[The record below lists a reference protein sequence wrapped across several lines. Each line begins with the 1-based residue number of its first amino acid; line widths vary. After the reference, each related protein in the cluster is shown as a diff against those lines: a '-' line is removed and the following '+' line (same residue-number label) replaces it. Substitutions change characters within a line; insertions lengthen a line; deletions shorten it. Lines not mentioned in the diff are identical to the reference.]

1 MANPQPSEVRRLI
14 RLGLP
19 LVLTFASD
27 WGLVTTATVAS
38 SWISASAVAA
48 VGLTF
53 TLGMSTVAFFFVTL
67 SALTV
72 ITADLLGSS
81 KSNKVGALMKSG
93 LSLAAVFCVV
103 LAAILVV
110 LWYTLPYLLPSA
122 EAAQIA
128 QDFLSVMAWFVP
140 FELFGYVFVFI
151 SNGLGR
157 TFWVGVISVLSI
169 PLLIVLTW
177 ALAFGNFGFEAMG
190 TGGIAL
196 AILIT
201 WSIRAAAFLLLV
213 LQKEFSSIHFF
224 GSVAETGLN
233 DRGRILKIGVPLGL
247 SEVSTHGW
255 LAVIGVLVA
264 QLGVV
269 VLAAH
274 NIAFN
279 IFVLAHICVFGLTR
293 ATVIRLGA
301 LAGETG
307 SGPHL
312 WSFLRTALTV
322 ILCFSLLTLGVVSLG
337 SGQIAAY
344 YSDDVQVVSTLAGLL
359 VLVAALRLID
369 DLGLFFQAS
378 LEGLQRTSK
387 IPLVRALTQWVLGL
401 PVCILM
407 SQWLGLY
414 GVWIGMGLTLFC
426 AACLFYW
433 QLRRGITESD
443 QPLHSSY

>member
-1 MANPQPSEVRRLI
+1 M
-14 RLGLP
+14 
-19 LVLTFASD
+19 
-27 WGLVTTATVAS
+27 TTATVAS

-72 ITADLLGSS
+72 ITADLLGSGR
-81 KSNKVGALMKSG
+81 SNKIGALMKSG
-93 LSLAAVFCVV
+93 LSLAAVFCGV
-103 LAAILVV
+103 LAAMLVV
-110 LWYTLPYLLPSA
+110 LWYALPYLLPSA

-128 QDFLSVMAWFVP
+128 QDFLSVMGWFVP

-177 ALAFGNFGFEAMG
+177 ALAFGNFGFEEMG
-190 TGGIAL
+190 THGIAL

-213 LQKEFSSIHFF
+213 LQKEFRSIHFF
-224 GSVAETGLN
+224 GSVAEAGLN
-233 DRGRILKIGVPLGL
+233 NRGRILRIGVPLGL
-247 SEVSTHGW
+247 AEVSTHGW

-274 NIAFN
+274 NIAYN

-301 LAGETG
+301 LVGEKG
-307 SGPHL
+307 RGAHL
-312 WSFLRTALTV
+312 WPFLKTALTV
-322 ILCFSLLTLGVVSLG
+322 ILCFSCLTLVFVSLG

-344 YSDDVQVVSTLAGLL
+344 YSDDTRVIRMLTGLL
-359 VLVAALRLID
+359 VLVAAMRLID
-369 DLGLFFQAS
+369 DLGLFFQAT

-387 IPLVRALTQWVLGL
+387 IPLVRALTQWALGI
-401 PVCILM
+401 PICILM

-414 GVWIGMGLTLFC
+414 GVWIGIGVTLLC
-426 AACLFYW
+426 AAGLFYW
-433 QLRRGITESD
+433 QLRRGMTNGD
-443 QPLHSSY
+443 PPTLSSW

>member
-81 KSNKVGALMKSG
+81 KSDKVGALMKSG
-93 LSLAAVFCVV
+93 LSLAAVFCAV

-110 LWYTLPYLLPSA
+110 LWYALPYLLPSA

-157 TFWVGVISVLSI
+157 TVWVGVISVLSI

-190 TGGIAL
+190 TRGIAF

-312 WSFLRTALTV
+312 WPFLRTALTV

-414 GVWIGMGLTLFC
+414 GVWIGMGFTLFC

-433 QLRRGITESD
+433 QLRRGIT
-443 QPLHSSY
+443 

>member
-110 LWYTLPYLLPSA
+110 LWYALPYLLPSA

-312 WSFLRTALTV
+312 WPFLRTALTV
-322 ILCFSLLTLGVVSLG
+322 ILCFSFLTLGVVSLG

-344 YSDDVQVVSTLAGLL
+344 YSDDMQVVRTLTGLL
-359 VLVAALRLID
+359 VFVAALRLID

-414 GVWIGMGLTLFC
+414 GVWIGMGVTLFC

-433 QLRRGITESD
+433 HLKRGITESD
-443 QPLHSSY
+443 QPLPNLY

>member
-1 MANPQPSEVRRLI
+1 MANPQTNEVRRLI

-27 WGLVTTATVAS
+27 WGLVTTATIAS

-110 LWYTLPYLLPSA
+110 LWYALPYLLPSA

-312 WSFLRTALTV
+312 WPFLRTALTV

-433 QLRRGITESD
+433 QLRREITESD

>member
-110 LWYTLPYLLPSA
+110 LWYALPYLLPSA

-255 LAVIGVLVA
+255 LAVIGLLVA

-312 WSFLRTALTV
+312 WPFLRTALTV

-387 IPLVRALTQWVLGL
+387 IPLLRALTQWVLGL

>member
-1 MANPQPSEVRRLI
+1 MAKPQINEVRRLV

-72 ITADLLGSS
+72 ITADLLGSRRN
-81 KSNKVGALMKSG
+81 NKVGALMKSG
-93 LSLAAVFCVV
+93 LSLAAAFCGV
-103 LAAILVV
+103 LAAMLGL
-110 LWYTLPYLLPSA
+110 LWYALPYLLPSA
-122 EAAQIA
+122 EAAQTA

-151 SNGLGR
+151 STGLGR

-169 PLLIVLTW
+169 PLLIILTW

-190 TGGIAL
+190 TRGIAF

-213 LQKEFSSIHFF
+213 LQKEFSDIHFF
-224 GSVAETGLN
+224 GSVAEAGLN
-233 DRGRILKIGVPLGL
+233 NRARILKIGVPLGL

-255 LAVIGVLVA
+255 LAVIGVLAA
-264 QLGVV
+264 QLGVEM
-269 VLAAH
+269 LAAH
-274 NIAFN
+274 NIAYNMFM
-279 IFVLAHICVFGLTR
+279 LAHICVFGLTR

-301 LAGETG
+301 LVGETG
-307 SGPHL
+307 SGAHL
-312 WSFLRTALTV
+312 WPFLKTALTL
-322 ILCFSLLTLGVVSLG
+322 ILCFSCLTLGIVSMG

-344 YSDDVQVVSTLAGLL
+344 YSDDIEVVRMLTVLL

-369 DLGLFFQAS
+369 DLGLFFQAT
-378 LEGLQRTSK
+378 LEGLQRTAK
-387 IPLVRALTQWVLGL
+387 IPLVRALTQWVLGV

-414 GVWIGMGLTLFC
+414 GVWIGMGSTLLCSAF
-426 AACLFYW
+426 LFSW
-433 QLRRGITESD
+433 QLRHEITKRDLSIR
-443 QPLHSSY
+443 SSY

>member
-1 MANPQPSEVRRLI
+1 MANPQTSEVRRLI

-93 LSLAAVFCVV
+93 LSLAAVFCMV

-110 LWYTLPYLLPSA
+110 LWYALPYLLPSA

-177 ALAFGNFGFEAMG
+177 TLAFGNLGFEPMG
-190 TGGIAL
+190 TRGIAL

-213 LQKEFSSIHFF
+213 LQKEFNSIHFF
-224 GSVAETGLN
+224 GSAAETGLN

-312 WSFLRTALTV
+312 WPFLRTALTV
-322 ILCFSLLTLGVVSLG
+322 ILCFSFLTLGVVSLG

-344 YSDDVQVVSTLAGLL
+344 YSDDMQVVRTLAGLL

-414 GVWIGMGLTLFC
+414 GVWIGMGVTLFC

-433 QLRRGITESD
+433 HLRRGITESD
-443 QPLHSSY
+443 QPLPNLY

>member
-1 MANPQPSEVRRLI
+1 MAEIQPNREARRLI

-19 LVLTFASD
+19 LILTFASD

-67 SALTV
+67 TALTV
-72 ITADLLGSS
+72 ITADLVGSGR
-81 KSNKVGALMKSG
+81 KDKVGALMKSG
-93 LSLAAVFCVV
+93 LSLAVVFCAV
-103 LAAILVV
+103 LAVMIVM
-110 LWYTLPYLLPSA
+110 LWYALPYLLPSTEVA
-122 EAAQIA
+122 DIA
-128 QDFLSVMAWFVP
+128 QEFLFVMAWFIP

-151 SNGLGR
+151 SNGLGK
-157 TFWVGVISVLSI
+157 TFWVGVISFLSI

-190 TGGIAL
+190 IRGLAF

-201 WSIRAAAFLLLV
+201 WSIRAAAFLMLV
-213 LQKEFSSIHFF
+213 LQKEFSSIQFF

-233 DRGRILKIGVPLGL
+233 NRGRILKIGVPLGV

-255 LAVIGVLVA
+255 LAVIGILAA
-264 QLGVV
+264 QLGIL

-274 NIAFN
+274 NIAYN

-301 LAGETG
+301 LVGETG
-307 SGPHL
+307 SGSHL
-312 WSFLRTALTV
+312 WPFLKAALTV
-322 ILCFSLLTLGVVSLG
+322 ILCFSCATLGIVSLG

-344 YSDDVQVVSTLAGLL
+344 YSDDIQVIRTLTGLL
-359 VLVAALRLID
+359 ILVAALRLVED
-369 DLGLFFQAS
+369 VGMFFQAT
-378 LEGLQRTSK
+378 LEGLQLTTK
-387 IPLVRALTQWVLGL
+387 IPFVRAVTQWVLGI
-401 PVCILM
+401 PICILM
-407 SQWLGLY
+407 SQWMRLY
-414 GVWIGMGLTLFC
+414 GIWIGMGITLVC

-433 QLRRGITESD
+433 QLRRGI
-443 QPLHSSY
+443 P

>member
-110 LWYTLPYLLPSA
+110 LWYALPYLLPSA

-255 LAVIGVLVA
+255 LAVIGLLVA

-312 WSFLRTALTV
+312 WPFLRTALTV

>member
-1 MANPQPSEVRRLI
+1 MANPQTNEVRRLI

-27 WGLVTTATVAS
+27 WGLVTTATIAS

-72 ITADLLGSS
+72 ITADLLGSGRS
-81 KSNKVGALMKSG
+81 KKVGALMKSG
-93 LSLAAVFCVV
+93 LSLAAVFCGV
-103 LAAILVV
+103 LAAMLVV
-110 LWYTLPYLLPSA
+110 LWYALPYLLPSA

-128 QDFLSVMAWFVP
+128 QDFLSVMGWFVP
-140 FELFGYVFVFI
+140 FELFGYVFVFT

-190 TGGIAL
+190 THGIAL

-213 LQKEFSSIHFF
+213 LQKEFSNIHFF
-224 GSVAETGLN
+224 GNVVETGLN

-247 SEVSTHGW
+247 SEISTHGW
-255 LAVIGVLVA
+255 LAVMGVLVA

-269 VLAAH
+269 ILATH

-301 LAGETG
+301 LVGEIG
-307 SGPHL
+307 SGAHL
-312 WSFLRTALTV
+312 WPFLRTALTV
-322 ILCFSLLTLGVVSLG
+322 ILCFSCLTLGVVSIG

-344 YSDDVQVVSTLAGLL
+344 YSDDIQVVQMLTGLL
-359 VLVAALRLID
+359 VLVAVLRVID

-387 IPLVRALTQWVLGL
+387 IPLVRALTQWVVGV
-401 PVCILM
+401 PVCIAM
-407 SQWLGLY
+407 SRWWGLY
-414 GVWIGMGLTLFC
+414 GVWIGMGFTLLC

-443 QPLHSSY
+443 LPLPSSY

>member
-1 MANPQPSEVRRLI
+1 MGNPQTNEVRRLI

-27 WGLVTTATVAS
+27 WGLVTIATVAS

-72 ITADLLGSS
+72 ITADLLGSARS
-81 KSNKVGALMKSG
+81 DKVGALMKSG
-93 LSLAAVFCVV
+93 LSLAAVFCGV
-103 LAAILVV
+103 LAAILVA
-110 LWYTLPYLLPSA
+110 LWHALPYLLPFA

-177 ALAFGNFGFEAMG
+177 VLAFGNFGFEAMG
-190 TGGIAL
+190 TSGIAL
-196 AILIT
+196 SILIT

-213 LQKEFSSIHFF
+213 LQTEFSSIHFF

-255 LAVIGVLVA
+255 LAAIGVFVA

-293 ATVIRLGA
+293 ATVIRLGT

-312 WSFLRTALTV
+312 WMFLRTALTV
-322 ILCFSLLTLGVVSLG
+322 ILCFSCLTLGVVSMG

-344 YSDDVQVVSTLAGLL
+344 YSDDIQVVRTLSGLL
-359 VLVAALRLID
+359 VFVAALRLID

-387 IPLVRALTQWVLGL
+387 IPLVRAITQWVVGL

-414 GVWIGMGLTLFC
+414 GVWIGMGFTLFC

-433 QLRRGITESD
+433 QLKRVITESD
-443 QPLHSSY
+443 LSFPSSY

>member
-110 LWYTLPYLLPSA
+110 LWYALPYLLPSA

-312 WSFLRTALTV
+312 WPFLRTALTV

-387 IPLVRALTQWVLGL
+387 IPLLRALTQWVLGL

-433 QLRRGITESD
+433 QLRREITESD

>member
-110 LWYTLPYLLPSA
+110 LWYALPYLLPSA

-312 WSFLRTALTV
+312 WPFLRTALTV

-387 IPLVRALTQWVLGL
+387 IPLLRALTQWVLGL

>member
-1 MANPQPSEVRRLI
+1 MAKPQINEVRRLV

-27 WGLVTTATVAS
+27 WGLVTTATVTS

-53 TLGMSTVAFFFVTL
+53 TLGMSTVVFFFLTL

-72 ITADLLGSS
+72 ITADLSGSGS
-81 KSNKVGALMKSG
+81 NNKVGALMKSG
-93 LSLAAVFCVV
+93 LSLAAAFCGV
-103 LAAILVV
+103 LAAMLVV
-110 LWYTLPYLLPSA
+110 LWYALPYLLHSA
-122 EAAQIA
+122 EAAQTA

-151 SNGLGR
+151 SIGLGR

-169 PLLIVLTW
+169 PLLIALTW
-177 ALAFGNFGFEAMG
+177 ALAFGNLGFEAMG
-190 TGGIAL
+190 TRGIAF

-213 LQKEFSSIHFF
+213 LQKEFSGIHFF
-224 GSVAETGLN
+224 GSVAETGLSN
-233 DRGRILKIGVPLGL
+233 RGRILKIGVPLGL

-255 LAVIGVLVA
+255 LAVIGVLAA

-269 VLAAH
+269 ALAAH
-274 NIAFN
+274 NIAYN
-279 IFVLAHICVFGLTR
+279 IFMLAHICVFGLTR

-301 LAGETG
+301 LVGETG
-307 SGPHL
+307 SGAHL
-312 WSFLRTALTV
+312 WPFLKTALTV
-322 ILCFSLLTLGVVSLG
+322 ISCFSCLALGIVSMG

-344 YSDDVQVVSTLAGLL
+344 YSDDIQVVRMLTGLL
-359 VLVAALRLID
+359 VLVAALRLVD
-369 DLGLFFQAS
+369 DLGLFFQAT

-387 IPLVRALTQWVLGL
+387 IPFVRALTQWVLGV

-407 SQWLGLY
+407 AQWLGLY
-414 GVWIGMGLTLFC
+414 GVWIGMGATLLCSAF
-426 AACLFYW
+426 LFSW
-433 QLRRGITESD
+433 QLRREITHSHL
-443 QPLHSSY
+443 PIRSSY

>member
-110 LWYTLPYLLPSA
+110 LWYALPYLLPSA

-312 WSFLRTALTV
+312 WPFLRTALTV

>member
-53 TLGMSTVAFFFVTL
+53 ALGMSTVAFFFVTL

-110 LWYTLPYLLPSA
+110 LWYALPYLLPSA

-224 GSVAETGLN
+224 GSVAETSLN

-312 WSFLRTALTV
+312 WPFLRTALTV